1 MALIQLNVPDDV
13 KERADAAF
21 ARSGLTT
28 PYAMRIMVN
37 QVAETG
43 RTPFDG
49 LFSSPAG
56 RQYSGRRPPR
66 DAARRGPGI
75 RPARRR
81 RCGRPA
87 RNPRGHS
94 GRDGDFCQ
102 RRSANERLAGQGAAL
117 PKAS

>member
-56 RQYSGRRPPR
+56 RRYSDDVRFAMLRAEAQEYGLFED
-66 DAARRGPGI
+66 DAADDPLEIPADILAEMGI
-75 RPARRR
+75 SP
-81 RCGRPA
+81 
-87 RNPRGHS
+87 
-94 GRDGDFCQ
+94 
-102 RRSANERLAGQGAAL
+102 EEVGQ
-117 PKAS
+117 

>member
-13 KERADAAF
+13 KARADAAF

-56 RQYSGRRPPR
+56 RQYSDDVRLAMLRAEAQEYGLFED
-66 DAARRGPGI
+66 DAAGDPLEIPADILAEMGI
-75 RPARRR
+75 SP
-81 RCGRPA
+81 
-87 RNPRGHS
+87 
-94 GRDGDFCQ
+94 
-102 RRSANERLAGQGAAL
+102 EEVGQ
-117 PKAS
+117 

>member
-28 PYAMRIMVN
+28 PYAMRIMVS

-49 LFSSPAG
+49 LFSTPAG
-56 RQYSGRRPPR
+56 RQYSDDVRLAMLRAEAQEYGLIED
-66 DAARRGPGI
+66 DAASDPLEIPADILDEMGI
-75 RPARRR
+75 AP
-81 RCGRPA
+81 
-87 RNPRGHS
+87 
-94 GRDGDFCQ
+94 
-102 RRSANERLAGQGAAL
+102 EEVGQ
-117 PKAS
+117 